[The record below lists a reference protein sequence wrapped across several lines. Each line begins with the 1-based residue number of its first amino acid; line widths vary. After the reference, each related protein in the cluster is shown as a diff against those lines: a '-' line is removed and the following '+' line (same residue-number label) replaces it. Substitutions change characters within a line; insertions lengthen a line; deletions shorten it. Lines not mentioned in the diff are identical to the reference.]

1 MPNRWAAS
9 PPYQYDARPL
19 LDNRY
24 NFCYTRPMKT
34 AISIPDPLF
43 EAAEQFAHANG
54 LSRSELFARAVQLY
68 LQTYHYQG
76 ITDALNQL
84 YADEPSS
91 LDPALAAAQTRALP
105 KEEW

>member
-1 MPNRWAAS
+1 MTHLQFGFTIPFDSW
-9 PPYQYDARPL
+9 
-19 LDNRY
+19 Y
-24 NFCYTRPMKT
+24 NFCYTRAMKT

-43 EAAEQFAHANG
+43 AAAEQFAHDNG

-68 LQTYHYQG
+68 LQTYQYHG
-76 ITDALNQL
+76 ITDALNQV
-84 YADEPSS
+84 YADETST